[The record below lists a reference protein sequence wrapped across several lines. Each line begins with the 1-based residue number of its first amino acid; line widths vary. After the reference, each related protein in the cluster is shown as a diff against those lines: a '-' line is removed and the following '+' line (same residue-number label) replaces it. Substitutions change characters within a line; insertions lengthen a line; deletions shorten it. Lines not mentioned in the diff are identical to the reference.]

1 MTVKMRTITPRR
13 FVAVLLGVALVVL
26 AGCGS
31 SSKSSSATTAGG
43 SSATTAGSSS
53 ATTAAAGGGGSSS
66 GGAPFVIGSVTDV
79 TGAEA
84 SSEGTVNKSLEAWAD
99 WTNANGGVNGHQVK
113 LIAMDTGFNPSTA
126 LSEVKQLVEQD
137 HIIALVGEQTSFDAT
152 FASYLQQKGVPA
164 VGAGLYTQASFTNPD
179 FFPQGTTSIPNNYN
193 ELHLGVTKGFT
204 KFAEL
209 YCAESPACAQSVP
222 LIKAIAPTQ
231 GVSLVYTASVAAA
244 SPDYTAPCLAAKAA
258 GAQYMGIG
266 DNSSVIIRV
275 ATSCMQQGYT
285 PTQVGTDGS
294 VTATWATS
302 PAMDGALA
310 VQNDA
315 PFSDTANPGIQTM
328 IAALNKYQ
336 PGVYT
341 SPTYGE
347 NDVYAWTSGLL
358 FTAAAKAANLG
369 NSATGAQVIS
379 GLYDLHN
386 ETLGGM
392 APPLSYANDGKGHQ
406 IYCSFVQGVQN
417 GQFVMPQNQTLTCA
431 PPATL
436 APIISGV

>member
-1 MTVKMRTITPRR
+1 MTVKRRSIGPGR
-13 FVAVLLGVALVVL
+13 FVAVLLGVGLVVL

-31 SSKSSSATTAGG
+31 SSKSSSSATTAGG
-43 SSATTAGSSS
+43 GSATTAGS
-53 ATTAAAGGGGSSS
+53 GGGGSSS

-99 WTNANGGVNGHQVK
+99 WTNANGGINGHQVK

-126 LSEVKQLVEQD
+126 LAEVKQLVEQD

-152 FASYLQQKGVPA
+152 FATYLQQKGIPA

-179 FFPQGTTSIPNNYN
+179 WFPQGTTTIPENYN
-193 ELHLGVTKGFT
+193 EIHLGVTKGFT
-204 KFAEL
+204 KFADL

-231 GVSLVYTASVAAA
+231 GVTLAYSASVAAA

-302 PAMDGALA
+302 PAMQGALA

-328 IAALNKYQ
+328 ITALNKYQ

-369 NSATGAQVIS
+369 DNATAAQVIN
-379 GLYDLHN
+379 GLYALHD

-392 APPLSYANDGKGHQ
+392 APPLSYANNGKGHQ

-417 GQFVMPQNQTLTCA
+417 NQFVMPQSQTLTCA
-431 PPATL
+431 PPNTL
-436 APIISGV
+436 APIISAL

>member
-1 MTVKMRTITPRR
+1 MTVKRRSIGPGR
-13 FVAVLLGVALVVL
+13 FVAVLLGVGLVVL

-31 SSKSSSATTAGG
+31 SSKSSSSATTAGG
-43 SSATTAGSSS
+43 GS
-53 ATTAAAGGGGSSS
+53 ATTAASGGGGSSS

-99 WTNANGGVNGHQVK
+99 WTNANGGINGHQVK

-126 LSEVKQLVEQD
+126 LAEVKQLVEQD

-152 FASYLQQKGVPA
+152 FATYLQQKGIPA

-179 FFPQGTTSIPNNYN
+179 WFPQGTTTIPENYN
-193 ELHLGVTKGFT
+193 EIHLGVTKGFT
-204 KFAEL
+204 KFADL

-231 GVSLVYTASVAAA
+231 GVTLAYSASVAAA

-302 PAMDGALA
+302 PAMQGALA

-328 IAALNKYQ
+328 ITALNKYQ

-347 NDVYAWTSGLL
+347 NDVYAWTSGCCSPPRPRPPTWATTPPPPRSSTVCTP
-358 FTAAAKAANLG
+358 FMMRPWGGWPRPCRMPTTARAIRSTARSCRGSRTTSSSCPKARR
-369 NSATGAQVIS
+369 
-379 GLYDLHN
+379 
-386 ETLGGM
+386 
-392 APPLSYANDGKGHQ
+392 
-406 IYCSFVQGVQN
+406 
-417 GQFVMPQNQTLTCA
+417 
-431 PPATL
+431 
-436 APIISGV
+436 